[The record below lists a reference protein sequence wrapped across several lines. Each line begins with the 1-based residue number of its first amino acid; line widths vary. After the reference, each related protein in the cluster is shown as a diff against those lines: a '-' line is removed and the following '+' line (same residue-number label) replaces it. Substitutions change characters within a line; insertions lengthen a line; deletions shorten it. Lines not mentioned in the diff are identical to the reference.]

1 MPRECEGGFE
11 PQLIGEH
18 ERRFTGFD
26 DQIISMYARGL
37 TVCDIQGFLAQ
48 MYSVD
53 VSAELISSVT
63 DEVVSAV
70 MAGQARPLEAM
81 YSVLFFTPSL
91 PSLPLMTRE
100 FVYINWGG

>member
-1 MPRECEGGFE
+1 MLRAREGGFE
-11 PQLIGEH
+11 PQLIGKH

-26 DQIISMYARGL
+26 DQIISMYARGMA
-37 TVCDIQGFLAQ
+37 VRDIQGFLAQ

-53 VSAELISSVT
+53 VSAKLISSVT

-70 MAGQARPLEAM
+70 MAGQSRPLEAT
-81 YSVLFFTPSL
+81 YSVLFFT